1 MRRLF
6 GLVLLMAGMVWA
18 RPTVT
23 TPIEISTIAPKT
35 VSMLPGTSTTVRFFG
50 RGFESIA
57 SAQILRQDVR
67 IRPFEA
73 TWTIVNP
80 NTMEVTLKAAR
91 ELPPAG
97 DYRLVLFTR
106 RWSLW
111 VPLRIELLDPQKPV
125 QEPLFPDPTPQPSG
139 WFNAPKP

>member
-1 MRRLF
+1 MRRL
-6 GLVLLMAGMVWA
+6 LCLWLLAGAVWA
-18 RPTVT
+18 IPTVT
-23 TPIEISTIAPKT
+23 TPIEISSISPKA
-35 VSMLPGTSTTVRFFG
+35 VAMLPGTSTTVRFFG
-50 RGFESIA
+50 QGFESIA

-80 NTMEVTLKAAR
+80 NTMEVTLKAAK
-91 ELPPAG
+91 ELPVAG

-111 VPLRIELLDPQKPV
+111 VPMRIELVDPAKPV
-125 QEPLFPDPTPQPSG
+125 QEQLFPDPAPQPSG
-139 WFNAPKP
+139 WFNNAPKP

>member
-1 MRRLF
+1 MRRL
-6 GLVLLMAGMVWA
+6 LCLWLLTGVIWA

-23 TPIEISTIAPKT
+23 TPIEISSISPKA
-35 VSMLPGTSTTVRFFG
+35 VAMLPGTTTTVRFFG
-50 RGFESIA
+50 QGFESIA

-73 TWTIVNP
+73 TWSIVNP

-97 DYRLVLFTR
+97 DYRLVFFTR

-111 VPLRIELLDPQKPV
+111 VPMRIELLDPSHPA
-125 QEPLFPDPTPQPSG
+125 EPMFPDPIPQPSG
-139 WFNAPKP
+139 WFTAPKP